1 MIEGSETV
9 FEWPDVGVIRS
20 QLGDLL
26 DAPVYE
32 LSPAAVEKYM
42 SWFDTHCRRS
52 RELAEQARSVIPGGV
67 QHSLAASVPY
77 PLQFERAE
85 GCELR
90 DVDGN
95 TYIDFVQAGGA
106 SVLGANDP
114 VVRDRVVELLAD
126 CAPAISLAHPYEIQL
141 ARFICDAVPGVERFR
156 MVGSGTEAAM
166 AAVRAARVFTG
177 ATHIIKVGSAY
188 HGWSDQLTY
197 GLRLPGSGRQGA
209 AGIPEAVHAHTHETP
224 PDDLAALRALLTANA
239 GNGGTAAIIL
249 EPLGP
254 QSGTYAVD
262 RDFNQH
268 VRDLCTEFGA
278 LLVFDEVVTAFRLG
292 LGGVQERLGVRP
304 DLTVFGKC
312 VSGGYPGAGGVG
324 GSQEV
329 MAALGPGAGPDKA
342 QAFVAGT
349 LSAGPLS
356 AVAGYHTLR
365 EMERT
370 GAPAAAARAGDR
382 LRSGLAGLINKH
394 GLPFVTYNFGS
405 IVHLHTTGA
414 FHLKLTDPD
423 FSAQLARRR
432 VLPTRLAVALA
443 AEGLVVPVTGR
454 MFTNAAMDERTIED
468 VLGRFDRVFSDIVSS
483 I

>member
-1 MIEGSETV
+1 VIEGRETV

-20 QLGDLL
+20 QLRDLL
-26 DAPVYE
+26 DAPVCE
-32 LSPAAVEKYM
+32 LPPAAVEKYT
-42 SWFDTHCRRS
+42 SWFDAHCQRS
-52 RELAEQARSVIPGGV
+52 HELAEQARSVIPGGV

-77 PLQFERAE
+77 PLQFERAD

-114 VVRDRVVELLAD
+114 VVRARVVELLAD
-126 CAPAISLAHPYEIQL
+126 CAPAISLAHPYEIEL

-177 ATHIIKVGSAY
+177 AAHIVKVGSAY

-209 AGIPEAVHAHTHETP
+209 AGIPEAVHTQIQETP

-239 GNGGTAAIIL
+239 GNGGTAAVIL

-268 VRDLCTEFGA
+268 VGDLCTEFGA

-292 LGGVQERLGVRP
+292 LGGVQQQLGVRP

-329 MAALGPGAGPDKA
+329 MAALGLGAGPDKA

-370 GAPAAAARAGDR
+370 GAPAAAARAGDH
-382 LRSGLAGLINKH
+382 LQSGLAGLIKEH

-423 FSAQLARRR
+423 FAAQLARRR
-432 VLPTRLAVALA
+432 VLLPRLAMALA

-454 MFTNAAMDERTIED
+454 MFTSAAMDERTIED
-468 VLGRFDRVFSDIVSS
+468 VLGRFDRVFSDIVPAP
-483 I
+483 